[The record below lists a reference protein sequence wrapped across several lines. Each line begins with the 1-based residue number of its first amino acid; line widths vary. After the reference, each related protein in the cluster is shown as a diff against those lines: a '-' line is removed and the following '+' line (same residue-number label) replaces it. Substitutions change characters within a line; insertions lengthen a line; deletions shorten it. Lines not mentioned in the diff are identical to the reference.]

1 MVEKINV
8 NLMNAG
14 RLASI
19 DFVVIHNDAGSM
31 TPTQY
36 INWLRGR
43 DKALGIAHY
52 YINRHTIARVIDTYN
67 IGYHTGE
74 WHSNTHSIGYEVCES
89 LKVRDNEFLE
99 NEDMALM
106 QATEDLLFY
115 GLPINHKTVRLHHE
129 FVPTTCPHRS
139 LALHGGT
146 TQSVKDY
153 FVSRMKYFATLGKTV
168 DEMLAKK
175 GSLAS
180 TPKPTSQPS
189 TSKKSVD
196 EIARE
201 VLNGKWGNGAERKSV
216 LANAGYDYNQ
226 VQQRVNDMIY
236 GTVPKTKSIDEVAR
250 EVINGQWGNGQ
261 DRKNRLAGAGYNY
274 NEVQNRVNEILG

>member
-8 NLMNAG
+8 SLMNAG
-14 RLASI
+14 KLASI

-31 TPTQY
+31 TPAQY
-36 INWLRGR
+36 VNWVRGR

-89 LKVRDNEFLE
+89 LKVGDKEFLE
-99 NEDMALM
+99 NEDMTLM

-115 GLPINHKTVRLHHE
+115 ELPINHQTVRLHHE

-146 TQSVKDY
+146 TQSLKDY
-153 FVSRMKYFATLGKTV
+153 FVNRMRYFATLGKTV
-168 DEMLAKK
+168 EEMMAKK
-175 GSLAS
+175 GNPTPTVKPS
-180 TPKPTSQPS
+180 TPTSS
-189 TSKKSVD
+189 AKKSVED
-196 EIARE
+196 IARE
-201 VLNGKWGNGAERKSV
+201 VLNGKWGNSADRKQRLS
-216 LANAGYDYNQ
+216 AAGYDYRT
-226 VQQRVNDMIY
+226 VQNKMNALIS
-236 GTVPKTKSIDEVAR
+236 GTLPKKKSVDEVAR
-250 EVINGQWGNGQ
+250 EVINGKWGNGQ
-261 DRKNRLAGAGYNY
+261 ERHNRLTGAGYNY
-274 NEVQNRVNEILG
+274 QEVQQRVNELLS

>member
-8 NLMNAG
+8 NLMDVG

-31 TPTQY
+31 TPEQY
-36 INWLRGR
+36 INWLRNR
-43 DKALGIAHY
+43 NKELGIAHY
-52 YINRHTIARVIDTYN
+52 YINRNTIARVIDTYN

-89 LKVRDNEFLE
+89 LKVSDKEFLE

-115 GLPINHKTVRLHHE
+115 NLPINHQTVRLHHE

-153 FVSRMKYFATLGKTV
+153 FVSRMKYFATLGTTV
-168 DEMLAKK
+168 DEMLVKK
-175 GSLAS
+175 GSPSS
-180 TPKPTSQPS
+180 TTKPTLQPTS
-189 TSKKSVD
+189 SKKSIDAV
-196 EIARE
+196 ARE
-201 VLNGKWGNGAERKSV
+201 VLNGVWGNGAERKSA
-216 LANAGYDYNQ
+216 LASAGYDYNQ
-226 VQQRVNDMIY
+226 VQQRVNDI
-236 GTVPKTKSIDEVAR
+236 I
-250 EVINGQWGNGQ
+250 
-261 DRKNRLAGAGYNY
+261 
-274 NEVQNRVNEILG
+274 

>member
-8 NLMNAG
+8 NLMNVG

-31 TPTQY
+31 TPEQY
-36 INWLRGR
+36 INWLRNR
-43 DKALGIAHY
+43 NKELGIAHY
-52 YINRHTIARVIDTYN
+52 YINRHTIARVIDNYN

-89 LKVRDNEFLE
+89 LKVGDAEFLA

-115 GLPINHKTVRLHHE
+115 NLPINHQTVRLHHE

-146 TQSVKDY
+146 TGSVKDY
-153 FVSRMKYFATLGKTV
+153 FVSRMKYFVTLGKTV

-175 GSLAS
+175 GTPSA
-180 TPKPTSQPS
+180 TPQPKPQPS
-189 TSKKSVD
+189 STKKSID
-196 EIARE
+196 EVARE
-201 VLNGKWGNGAERKSV
+201 VLNGKWGNGAERKSA
-216 LANAGYDYNQ
+216 LESAGYSYSQ
-226 VQQRVNDMIY
+226 VQERVNALIY
-236 GTVPKTKSIDEVAR
+236 GTVPQTKSLDEVAK

-261 DRKNRLAGAGYNY
+261 DRRNRLMGAGYNY
-274 NEVQNRVNEILG
+274 DQVQQRVNELLG